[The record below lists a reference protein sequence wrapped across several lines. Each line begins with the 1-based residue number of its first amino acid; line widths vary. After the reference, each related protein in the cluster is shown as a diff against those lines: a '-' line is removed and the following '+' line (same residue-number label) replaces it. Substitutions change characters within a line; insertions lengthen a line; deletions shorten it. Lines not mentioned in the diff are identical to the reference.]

1 MNIWSDTW
9 RMRRSEEAMDGGGS
23 IPGRGSSVCGTLRQD
38 GAWIIQG
45 TERMPRRLDRVR
57 KDRQVMRQERLA
69 EEGHGA
75 LF

>member
-1 MNIWSDTW
+1 MG
-9 RMRRSEEAMDGGGS
+9 EGAFLAG
-23 IPGRGSSVCGTLRQD
+23 GTLRQD

-45 TERMPRRLDRVR
+45 TERMPRHLDRVS

-69 EEGHGA
+69 EEGYGT